1 MPNQKNVHELA
12 EIQKGLDQSKAV
24 ILADYAGLSVAQTT
38 ALRSKAE
45 GADSVFMVT
54 KNNLLKI
61 ALKNKSAEL
70 LDSLKGFLNGPT
82 AALFSKSDPVTGTK
96 ALADFAKDN
105 EALKIKA
112 GIMDDKILTV
122 DQIDALAKL
131 PSKDQ
136 LLATLLAQLSAPAQS
151 LVRQMNAPIQR
162 LVYALE
168 AIRNK

>member
-1 MPNQKNVHELA
+1 
-12 EIQKGLDQSKAV
+12 
-24 ILADYAGLSVAQTT
+24 
-38 ALRSKAE
+38 
-45 GADSVFMVT
+45 
-54 KNNLLKI
+54 
-61 ALKNKSAEL
+61 
-70 LDSLKGFLNGPT
+70 
-82 AALFSKSDPVTGTK
+82 
-96 ALADFAKDN
+96 
-105 EALKIKA
+105 
-112 GIMDDKILTV
+112 MDDKILTV